1 MVKNLP
7 TVERSTKIRFGK
19 NCTEDQAENTI
30 VFNASNAQID
40 ATHPG
45 SVYMTPIR
53 ERLDFSDRNITVL
66 TYNKITKEI
75 TDSDAVAE
83 DIFTVSLED
92 VVING
97 NVTSN
102 TVSFNNL
109 STSVTT
115 LSNVGIAN
123 SEPIHTLDVGS
134 KFYVDENDVNVL
146 TVLGNT
152 YVQEDLVVGGSLNV
166 IGTVTAI
173 DTVNTTVKD
182 AIIEIGKGNV
192 SSDMGIIMDRPGTNV
207 TLGYREVVDEFV
219 IAYTDSSATS
229 SAVVPS
235 SELIDVRVHGRLH
248 TNSNLTV
255 DTNTFHVD
263 AISGHV
269 GIHTVTPQTDLD
281 VVGAVAISSNLTVD
295 TNTLHIDSTTARVG
309 INTLNPTTDFHVEGN
324 TYVSGNVTVNTDTF
338 HVDTVNDRVGINTLN
353 PTTEFHVEG
362 NTYVTGNVDVQT
374 DLNVVGN
381 AYVSSNV
388 VVTGNVDVQTD
399 LNVTGNVDVQS
410 ELNVTGNVFVDS
422 NVMVVGNVH
431 AATYYGDG
439 GLLSNVTLQVI
450 SDYGNTTSNT
460 IQFTNTSTSLVT
472 LGSVGVANTAPI
484 HDLDLGSN
492 LFMEDTGSNVVHV
505 TGNVYATRFI
515 GDGAT
520 IGNVGIANTAP
531 IHDLDLGS
539 NLFMEDTGSNVVH
552 VTGNVYAT
560 RFIGDGAFL
569 ENIASNLEQITENGN
584 VTTGT
589 IQFTNTSTS
598 LVTLGSVGIA
608 NTAPIHDL
616 NVGSNLYVEDVGS
629 NVVHVTGNVYA
640 TRFIGDGAFLENIAS
655 NLEQITVNGNVT
667 TGTIQFTNTTTA
679 LVTTGKVGISTP
691 NPDANLHVTGNAYVS
706 SNVEVTGNVIVD
718 GGLIMNRSGLT
729 KKTYGYSGGVIADG
743 TTPEINV
750 VFDSQLFSAKI
761 TAHLV
766 EPVSNISVLNLDV
779 IGGTGRNIGKGFV
792 SIVGDQNSKHWDSVI
807 NTTET
812 TVTLTPSIGPVGAGS
827 YGISVEYTSPL
838 GTGGV
843 TSIDKDD
850 DPEITFSY

>member
-45 SVYMTPIR
+45 SLYMTPIR

-152 YVQEDLVVGGSLNV
+152 YVQEDLVVGGSMNV
-166 IGTVTAI
+166 IGTVTVI
-173 DTVNTTVKD
+173 DTVNTRVKD

-515 GDGAT
+515 GDGAC
-520 IGNVGIANTAP
+520 
-531 IHDLDLGS
+531 
-539 NLFMEDTGSNVVH
+539 
-552 VTGNVYAT
+552 
-560 RFIGDGAFL
+560 L